1 MRRLQLVLVM
11 ALVAAACGGGAS
23 VAELGDSVSVHYVG
37 TLDDGSVFDSSRER
51 DQTFDFVIGAGEVIA
66 GFDAGVRGMKVG
78 DIKTVRIEP
87 AEAYG
92 ESDPGLIETVDI
104 SLLPEDVKV
113 GDSLVT
119 GTGQQVVVVELT
131 EDSATIDRNGPLAGQ
146 ALTFELE
153 MVAINP

>member
-1 MRRLQLVLVM
+1 M
-11 ALVAAACGGGAS
+11 
-23 VAELGDSVSVHYVG
+23 AELGDSVSVHYVG
-37 TLDDGSVFDSSRER
+37 TLDDGSVFDSSREQ

-87 AEAYG
+87 VDAYG

-104 SLLPEDVKV
+104 ALLPEGTKV

-119 GTGQQVVVVELT
+119 STGQQVVVVELT
-131 EDSATIDRNGPLAGQ
+131 EDSATIDRNRALAGQ

-153 MVAINP
+153 LMAINP

>member
-51 DQTFDFVIGAGEVIA
+51 ETFDFVIGAGQVIA

-87 AEAYG
+87 VDAYG

-119 GTGQQVVVVELT
+119 STGQQVVVVELT
-131 EDSATIDRNGPLAGQ
+131 EDSATIDRNRPLAGQ

-153 MVAINP
+153 MMAINP

>member
-1 MRRLQLVLVM
+1 
-11 ALVAAACGGGAS
+11 

-37 TLDDGSVFDSSRER
+37 TLDDGSVFDSSREQ

-87 AEAYG
+87 VDAYG

-104 SLLPEDVKV
+104 ALLPEGTKV

-119 GTGQQVVVVELT
+119 STGQQVVVVELT
-131 EDSATIDRNGPLAGQ
+131 EDSATIDRNRALAGQ

-153 MVAINP
+153 LMAINP